1 MASEPITSL
10 QIDGET
16 MKTVADSIFLGPK
29 IIADSDC
36 SHAIKMLA
44 PWKKSYNKHRQ
55 HIKK

>member
-1 MASEPITSL
+1 
-10 QIDGET
+10 
-16 MKTVADSIFLGPK
+16 MKTVANSIFLGPK